1 MALTPDEIHSLRD
14 ACEEIA
20 QPVIEWL
27 LADIAERVE
36 AAGKMTSTAAYE
48 IYRAQALGESKK
60 ALQDYL
66 KKQLKLSQ
74 KEIRT
79 LMRKAAKFSGKDDY
93 QRVGVHASEAD
104 MDSLMQIADAA
115 AKVAGKELK
124 NITQTMGMVSPIT
137 GEPRPLQKVYQDCMD
152 TALKLVSTGGT
163 SASQAAR
170 EATRKLAE
178 RGVVT
183 IDYASGVSTE
193 LGAAVRR
200 NLMGGMGL
208 MVEQVTQ
215 KNHDA
220 LGCDGWEISAHANS
234 APDHEDIQGRQYSD
248 ADFERLNNSLKR
260 RIGTLNCGHVAMPV
274 ILGVSSPQ
282 YTEAQLQALKDENA
296 KGLTYEG
303 RHMTG
308 YEATQYQNRIER
320 AIRKQKRRILLS
332 DKTGDKEQ
340 LLADQVRLTRLNQEY
355 RKFNAAMGFKSRQER
370 LEVVGW
376 GRKQAGKT
384 SAAVQKKHK
393 QWLKSIGAE
402 ETELNTIV
410 KYYDGKYNKTEEY
423 QLIKG
428 YNNAVEKGDISPL
441 VDFSVYKDTSQKIQ
455 QVMVGQKTATG
466 VKIESF
472 ATHFIDRVIGQVAE
486 PHPGKR
492 LGVSVET
499 ALEVLQNPIKVG
511 EIREKSES
519 DMRQTFFGEKAAVTL
534 DVHNGRLIQVNPI

>member
-183 IDYASGVSTE
+183 IDYASGASTE

-260 RIGTLNCGHVAMPV
+260 RIGTLNCGHVAMPI
-274 ILGVSSPQ
+274 ILGVNSPQ
-282 YTEAQLQALKDENA
+282 YSEQELQALKEENA
-296 KGLTYEG
+296 KGVTYEG

-332 DKTGDKEQ
+332 EGAEDKEQ

-376 GRKQAGKT
+376 GRKQAAQASGAARKNTLTNAAGQEIIKVEKT
-384 SAAVQKKHK
+384 SLKGHPNSITQKTNAKGG
-393 QWLKSIGAE
+393 IDR
-402 ETELNTIV
+402 N
-410 KYYDGKYNKTEEY
+410 YYGPDGKQIKQISNNGHGHKVEEALGIHGEHAHDY
-423 QLIKG
+423 IYDEYGKPSRPARELTDEERKE
-428 YNNAVEKGDISPL
+428 NADIL
-441 VDFSVYKDTSQKIQ
+441 
-455 QVMVGQKTATG
+455 
-466 VKIESF
+466 
-472 ATHFIDRVIGQVAE
+472 
-486 PHPGKR
+486 
-492 LGVSVET
+492 
-499 ALEVLQNPIKVG
+499 
-511 EIREKSES
+511 
-519 DMRQTFFGEKAAVTL
+519 
-534 DVHNGRLIQVNPI
+534 